1 MPEPPLSGEQRHP
14 DSHRPSHVERFSQVG
29 GGSKASLPVVD
40 WSAAHKTAL
49 HLRAGEPLDSPR
61 TPLRD
66 ESLAQNDET
75 DETCR
80 RPPPLNYTTRF
91 ARPSSYILNQNLE

>member
-14 DSHRPSHVERFSQVG
+14 YSHRPSRVERFSQAG

-66 ESLAQNDET
+66 EASHKMTRQMRHVAVHPPSTTPLASLVLPAI
-75 DETCR
+75 
-80 RPPPLNYTTRF
+80 F
-91 ARPSSYILNQNLE
+91 